1 MVLTELN
8 MKRIYLFCAYFFF
21 SPLTIWEKKDTLYSS
36 FHTVENS
43 MLY

>member
-8 MKRIYLFCAYFFF
+8 MKRIYLFCAYFFSHLLF
-21 SPLTIWEKKDTLYSS
+21 GEKKDTLYSS
-36 FHTVENS
+36 FHTFENS